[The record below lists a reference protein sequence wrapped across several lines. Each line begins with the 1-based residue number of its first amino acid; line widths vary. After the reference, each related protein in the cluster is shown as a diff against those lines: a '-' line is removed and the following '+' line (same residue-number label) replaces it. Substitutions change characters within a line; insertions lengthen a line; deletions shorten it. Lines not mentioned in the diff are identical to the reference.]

1 MKIFC
6 RKGGGLIVSL
16 PFRRRCF
23 CSPPRGGRRQINT
36 FDRQF
41 SIFLLTPREGGDQLT
56 LFSRVSLNLFLLT
69 PPRGGRCVRFCDADG
84 FFEISTRAPA
94 RGATQS
100 SAGLYSRWVS
110 FLFTPPRG
118 GATQKHSIVG
128 TLRLLFLLTP
138 PRGGR
143 PGGRRGAEQLQHI
156 STHAPHGGR
165 PALLTHLRKSCYFY
179 SRPRV
184 GGDEIPAENGENHD
198 DISTHAPE

>member
-69 PPRGGRCVRFCDADG
+69 PPRGGRR
-84 FFEISTRAPA
+84 SPAPVC
-94 RGATQS
+94 TH
-100 SAGLYSRWVS
+100 AGYHFYSRPAWGGRPRSIALWAPCGCYFYSRPRVGGDDSEAFPRHHNSVYFYSRPRMGGNS
-110 FLFTPPRG
+110 FLFETPARRSG
-118 GATQKHSIVG
+118 
-128 TLRLLFLLTP
+128 FLLTP

-143 PGGRRGAEQLQHI
+143 PGDW
-156 STHAPHGGR
+156 
-165 PALLTHLRKSCYFY
+165 K
-179 SRPRV
+179 
-184 GGDEIPAENGENHD
+184 
-198 DISTHAPE
+198 

>member
-69 PPRGGRCVRFCDADG
+69 PPRGGRR
-84 FFEISTRAPA
+84 SPAPVCTHA
-94 RGATQS
+94 GYHFYSRPAWGATIQK
-100 SAGLYSRWVS
+100 RFHVIII
-110 FLFTPPRG
+110 LF
-118 GATQKHSIVG
+118 
-128 TLRLLFLLTP
+128 
-138 PRGGR
+138 
-143 PGGRRGAEQLQHI
+143 I
-156 STHAPHGGR
+156 STHAPVWGATPFYLKPR
-165 PALLTHLRKSCYFY
+165 PAEADFY

-184 GGDEIPAENGENHD
+184 GGDGDAKKLIYGNPQ
-198 DISTHAPE
+198 ISTHAPE

>member
-69 PPRGGRCVRFCDADG
+69 PPRGGRR
-84 FFEISTRAPA
+84 SPAPVC
-94 RGATQS
+94 TH
-100 SAGLYSRWVS
+100 AGYHFYSRPAW
-110 FLFTPPRG
+110 
-118 GATQKHSIVG
+118 
-128 TLRLLFLLTP
+128 
-138 PRGGR
+138 GGR
-143 PGGRRGAEQLQHI
+143 PRSIALWAPCGCYFYSRPREGGDDSEAFPRHHN
-156 STHAPHGGR
+156 SV
-165 PALLTHLRKSCYFY
+165 YFY

-184 GGDEIPAENGENHD
+184 GGDQGIGSDSAD
-198 DISTHAPE
+198 KRAISTHAPAWGATVMPKNSSMEIPRFLLTPQNRGRTHRCSTPQAETGV

>member
-41 SIFLLTPREGGDQLT
+41 SIFLLTPRERGDQLT

-69 PPRGGRCVRFCDADG
+69 PPRGGRR
-84 FFEISTRAPA
+84 SPAPVC
-94 RGATQS
+94 TH
-100 SAGLYSRWVS
+100 AGYHFYSR
-110 FLFTPPRG
+110 PR
-118 GATQKHSIVG
+118 V
-128 TLRLLFLLTP
+128 
-138 PRGGR
+138 GGR
-143 PGGRRGAEQLQHI
+143 PRSIALW
-156 STHAPHGGR
+156 APCG
-165 PALLTHLRKSCYFY
+165 CYFY

-184 GGDEIPAENGENHD
+184 GGDQGIDSDSAD
-198 DISTHAPE
+198 KRAISTHAPAWGATVMPKNSSMEIPRFLLTPQNRGRTHRCSTPQAETGV